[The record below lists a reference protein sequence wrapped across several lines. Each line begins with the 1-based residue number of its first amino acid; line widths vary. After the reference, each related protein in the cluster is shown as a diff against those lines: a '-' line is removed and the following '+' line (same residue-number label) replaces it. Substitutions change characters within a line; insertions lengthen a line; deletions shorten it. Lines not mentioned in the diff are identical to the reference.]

1 MRLAEVDYH
10 CCQNFPKEKNIK
22 NRENTMVMNNASISR
37 KNQEKIIKTKFDG
50 KFVIYLVGCHFV
62 GVLRIRFL
70 LGFVSGTLPTR
81 TRPRFENTYGFPR
94 EFTPENNKKN
104 FVKLKGVL
112 RIIAS
117 KFYEVLT

>member
-1 MRLAEVDYH
+1 
-10 CCQNFPKEKNIK
+10 
-22 NRENTMVMNNASISR
+22 MVMNNASISR

-81 TRPRFENTYGFPR
+81 TRPRFENTYGFPQKIR
-94 EFTPENNKKN
+94 EFTPEKITKKN
-104 FVKLKGVL
+104 RQIKRSFALGSLNVNKV
-112 RIIAS
+112 
-117 KFYEVLT
+117 

>member
-10 CCQNFPKEKNIK
+10 CCQNFPKEKTIK
-22 NRENTMVMNNASISR
+22 NRENTMVVNNASISR

-94 EFTPENNKKN
+94 EFTPEKN
-104 FVKLKGVL
+104 
-112 RIIAS
+112 S
-117 KFYEVLT
+117 PNYSSN